1 VPHRYYLS
9 LYKLYDRLTTEFP
22 DVLFEGCAGGGGR
35 FDAGMLQYSP
45 QIWCSDNTDPVARL
59 AIQYGTS
66 FGYPSSAMGAHV
78 SASPNHQTGRK
89 TPLSTRG
96 TVAMAGTFGYELD
109 LTKLTDEECEE
120 IREQIKRYI
129 EIEPVVHDGD
139 LYRLSD
145 PSANSR
151 YYCWEHVS
159 RDKSRC
165 ILSAVVTDPQANYT
179 LIHVKLKGL
188 DPDAMYSVGGEFECK
203 GKTLMQNG
211 YTFTQ
216 ITGDYP
222 ARQID
227 IIRI

>member
-1 VPHRYYLS
+1 
-9 LYKLYDRLTTEFP
+9 
-22 DVLFEGCAGGGGR
+22 
-35 FDAGMLQYSP
+35 
-45 QIWCSDNTDPVARL
+45 
-59 AIQYGTS
+59 
-66 FGYPSSAMGAHV
+66 
-78 SASPNHQTGRK
+78 
-89 TPLSTRG
+89 
-96 TVAMAGTFGYELD
+96 MAGTFGYELD

-227 IIRI
+227 ITRI